1 MNLFLKKKLVI
12 ENPLRYVFRIFNQYF
27 DSRKCQKTD
36 KTNFDN
42 IESLIEMYCFHLDEV
57 IMESRTEE
65 DLDDEL
71 FNLKSIEIKQLENI
85 YYKTNNKF
93 IDVKKQSPGTKA
105 NILMEYIVHKDTKIP
120 LLIDQPEDNIDNKT
134 IYSTLTKWFAEMKS
148 KRQVF
153 VVTHDANLVVNG
165 DAENVIICEQNDNL
179 EFKYDYGALET
190 NNSLY
195 QVSNILEGGTDAI
208 ERRLIKYGKQSN

>member
-1 MNLFLKKKLVI
+1 M
-12 ENPLRYVFRIFNQYF
+12 
-27 DSRKCQKTD
+27 
-36 KTNFDN
+36 
-42 IESLIEMYCFHLDEV
+42 
-57 IMESRTEE
+57 
-65 DLDDEL
+65 
-71 FNLKSIEIKQLENI
+71 
-85 YYKTNNKF
+85 
-93 IDVKKQSPGTKA
+93 
-105 NILMEYIVHKDTKIP
+105 
-120 LLIDQPEDNIDNKT
+120 IDQPEDNIDNKT